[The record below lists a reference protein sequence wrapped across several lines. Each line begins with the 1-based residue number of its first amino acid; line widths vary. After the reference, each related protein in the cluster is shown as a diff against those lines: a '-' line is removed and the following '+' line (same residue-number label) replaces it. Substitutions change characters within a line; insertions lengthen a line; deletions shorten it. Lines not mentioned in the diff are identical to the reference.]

1 MSLTRFEQN
10 GLELVINTET
20 GEAFASLRGYARMSG
35 KDQSTISRRCQ
46 GVASECIKTAE
57 ILTPGGLQ
65 GVALIP
71 ESLIAQWIV
80 KDNPDLATKML
91 QAGVRVYLHTIAGFK
106 VSSTAIAPQT
116 SQPQPQPQ
124 PQLPPVDIRV
134 TNLVAALT
142 SVDIDVKNPRW
153 SQGLKDLVID
163 ILGISQHRLPQS
175 EDVVKWV
182 GVAERA
188 EELGY
193 PVALVVKYRSQLGK
207 FVKASGLMHREE
219 KRLCNGT
226 ERTINLYQVCE
237 ELDCAISEYLDAKIL
252 TTKQ

>member
-10 GLELVINTET
+10 GIELVINTET
-20 GEAFASLRGYARMSG
+20 GEAFASLAGYSRMSG
-35 KDQSTISRRCQ
+35 VDYSTLRKRVQ
-46 GVASECIKTAE
+46 RLKGGDNLELKTAE
-57 ILTPGGLQ
+57 ILTVKGLQ
-65 GVALIP
+65 AVTLVPANLIFKW
-71 ESLIAQWIV
+71 AMG
-80 KDNPDLATKML
+80 DNPDLAYSMGEC
-91 QAGVRVYLHTIAGFK
+91 GVTVYLHQLAGYK
-106 VSSTAIAPQT
+106 VSSTAIAPQ
-116 SQPQPQPQ
+116 PQ
-124 PQLPPVDIRV
+124 PQLPPADIRV
-134 TNLVAALT
+134 TNLVTALT
-142 SVDIDVKNPRW
+142 SVDIDVKNPRL

-175 EDVVKWV
+175 DDVVKWV

>member
-1 MSLTRFEQN
+1 
-10 GLELVINTET
+10 
-20 GEAFASLRGYARMSG
+20 MSG
-35 KDQSTISRRCQ
+35 KDHSTIVKRCQ
-46 GVASECIKTAE
+46 GGEFFHHLSEGLVNTE
-57 ILTPGGLQ
+57 GGDQ
-65 GVALIP
+65 KVALIP
-71 ESLIAQWIV
+71 AKIIGRWLA
-80 KDNPDLATKML
+80 KDNPELFDNCVEC
-91 QAGVRVYLHTIAGFK
+91 GVTVYLHQLAGYK

-116 SQPQPQPQ
+116 SQPQ
-124 PQLPPVDIRV
+124 LPPVDIRV
-134 TNLVAALT
+134 TNLVTALT

-175 EDVVKWV
+175 DDVVKWV